1 MNININADDPFG
13 HNWQMAV
20 LLPHENILIGLNV
33 KKKPKNNLANNSE
46 LGRMFLLFWAFLKL
60 F

>member
-1 MNININADDPFG
+1 
-13 HNWQMAV
+13 MAV

-33 KKKPKNNLANNSE
+33 KKKPKNNQANNSE
-46 LGRMFLLFWAFLKL
+46 LGRMLCLPDREPKDRTVTFLLPWALLKL